1 MLHPLLVIEVPAD
14 RLFNA
19 DFECRLRIP
28 AHLSLD
34 FIRRDRV
41 SSVVTFAVLN
51 VLDQILG
58 DVLLSRITVVKFL
71 TQSGNNRLYDLDIL
85 PLIMAADVICLEESS
100 LLLHK
105 VNTLAVIFD
114 IQPVTDVLSVAVYR
128 EGLASGN

>member
-1 MLHPLLVIEVPAD
+1 MPTSNV
-14 RLFNA
+14 
-19 DFECRLRIP
+19 
-28 AHLSLD
+28 
-34 FIRRDRV
+34 V
-41 SSVVTFAVLN
+41 SGYQPT
-51 VLDQILG
+51 DQILG

-128 EGLASGN
+128 EGLAMKGIVDHHTCP